1 MIGAQL
7 LIVWTEQN
15 LNMQLILENALLSA
29 DDGLV
34 QSGNQ
39 IWFHFQKYPWHL
51 SNPEKNPPAGEHRR
65 HIEARLSL
73 GLAEPANAQMLKGT
87 YHLGISPHIYSYY
100 HLLTDL
106 LPHLL
111 DSPRFPVLVP
121 EFMPLVFVDFLREA
135 GFEVQILAADVFRVE
150 KLIIPEMKTPDWN
163 LDKIKKIRTFA
174 ENMYPQLSSHQ
185 SRSQQR
191 IYVSRKLAVKR
202 HLAKEEEFLGLLKEH
217 KFRKVYL
224 EQMSVREQVELF
236 RSASHVI
243 AAHGA
248 GLTNVLFAPAD
259 VKILEIRPLR
269 TSGQF
274 CFENLFSLGWSNNEF
289 FVPPKSGNFFLP
301 LDALERVLLRWQNEG
316 CLS

>member
-29 DDGLV
+29 VDGLV

-202 HLAKEEEFLGLLKEH
+202 HLANEEEFLGLLKEH

>member
-1 MIGAQL
+1 
-7 LIVWTEQN
+7 
-15 LNMQLILENALLSA
+15 
-29 DDGLV
+29 
-34 QSGNQ
+34 
-39 IWFHFQKYPWHL
+39 
-51 SNPEKNPPAGEHRR
+51 
-65 HIEARLSL
+65 
-73 GLAEPANAQMLKGT
+73 
-87 YHLGISPHIYSYY
+87 
-100 HLLTDL
+100 
-106 LPHLL
+106 
-111 DSPRFPVLVP
+111 LVP

-202 HLAKEEEFLGLLKEH
+202 HLANEEEFLGLLKEH

>member
-1 MIGAQL
+1 
-7 LIVWTEQN
+7 
-15 LNMQLILENALLSA
+15 MQLILENALLSA
-29 DDGLV
+29 VDGLV

-73 GLAEPANAQMLKGT
+73 GLADPANAQLLKGS

-174 ENMYPQLSSHQ
+174 ENLYPELSSHQ

-202 HLAKEEEFLGLLKEH
+202 HLANEEEFLGLLKNDG
-217 KFRKVYL
+217 FQKVNL
-224 EQMSVREQVELF
+224 EQLSICEQIELF

-248 GLTNVLFAPAD
+248 GLTNIIFAPAA

-269 TSGQF
+269 TSGRF
-274 CFENLFSLGWSNNEF
+274 CFENLFSLGWPNNEF
-289 FVPPKSGNFFLP
+289 LVPPKRGKFFLP
-301 LDALERVLLRWQNEG
+301 IAELEKVLQCWQDET
-316 CLS
+316 

>member
-1 MIGAQL
+1 MLADQK
-7 LIVWTEQN
+7 

-29 DDGLV
+29 EDGLV
-34 QSGNQ
+34 QSGHQ

-51 SNPEKNPPAGEHRR
+51 SNLENNPASGEHRR
-65 HIEARLSL
+65 HIEARLSQ
-73 GLAEPANAQMLKGT
+73 GLADPANARLLNGT

-111 DSPRFPVLVP
+111 DAPRFPVLVP

-150 KLIIPEMKTPDWN
+150 KLIIPEMKAPDWN
-163 LDKIKKIRTFA
+163 VDKIKKIRTFA
-174 ENMYPQLSSHQ
+174 ENLYPQLSSHK
-185 SRSQQR
+185 SKSQRR

-202 HLAKEEEFLGLLKEH
+202 HLVNEEEFLWLMKKHE
-217 KFRKVYL
+217 FQKVYL
-224 EQMSVREQVELF
+224 EQLSIREQVELF

-248 GLTNVLFAPAD
+248 GLTNVLFAPSA

-269 TSGQF
+269 TSGRF
-274 CFENLFSLGWSNNEF
+274 CFENLFYLGWPNNEF
-289 FVPPKSGNFFLP
+289 LVPPKSGKFFLP
-301 LDALERVLLRWQNEG
+301 VVELEKVLQRWHNEA
-316 CLS
+316 

>member
-1 MIGAQL
+1 
-7 LIVWTEQN
+7 
-15 LNMQLILENALLSA
+15 MQLILENALLSA
-29 DDGLV
+29 VDGLV

-73 GLAEPANAQMLKGT
+73 GLADPANAQLLKGS

-111 DSPRFPVLVP
+111 DAPRFPVLVP

-202 HLAKEEEFLGLLKEH
+202 HLANEEEFLGLLKEH

>member
-1 MIGAQL
+1 
-7 LIVWTEQN
+7 
-15 LNMQLILENALLSA
+15 MQLILENALLSA
-29 DDGLV
+29 VDGLV

-73 GLAEPANAQMLKGT
+73 GLADPANAQLLKGT

-121 EFMPLVFVDFLREA
+121 EFMPLVFVDVLREA

-202 HLAKEEEFLGLLKEH
+202 HLANEEEFLGLLKEH

>member
-1 MIGAQL
+1 
-7 LIVWTEQN
+7 
-15 LNMQLILENALLSA
+15 MQLILENALLSA
-29 DDGLV
+29 VDGLV

-73 GLAEPANAQMLKGT
+73 GLADPANAQLLKGS

-202 HLAKEEEFLGLLKEH
+202 HLANEEEFLGLLKEH